1 MSKDESSYLLLSIQN
16 YLNNKEKI
24 QMFTHDMGAAV
35 NISELA
41 KKMIFLSGRNPDKII
56 SKNFTGLNNG
66 EKLKEKLLNKFEAV
80 IFKDKNN
87 IIKFS
92 SHNDFAA
99 KKLLNKLRILF
110 NKNWSVKKINSY
122 IKTIKAEIFSKLSS

>member
-1 MSKDESSYLLLSIQN
+1 
-16 YLNNKEKI
+16 
-24 QMFTHDMGAAV
+24 
-35 NISELA
+35 
-41 KKMIFLSGRNPDKII
+41 MIFLSGRNPDKII